1 MAGSGNRARI
11 TMSTTYELRD
21 PDEARQVL
29 AQGLWLQRVRAPAA
43 ATVRPALRWA
53 LEVASAGQPLPAVGF
68 VADLGHAALG
78 ADWEAK
84 SGRETVHV
92 PGLPPALVRT
102 YEDYV
107 LGKLYADWT
116 FARAGDAL
124 RSYQG
129 DGQERD
135 QARGLAFLLEQFR
148 LRAGFDGVELSP
160 GVIKALLEGTPQ
172 AALQEGW
179 DALDRDGLHPLLE
192 KLYESLTAAARHSAD
207 VLAPEDVFELEHRTA
222 LAEFGE
228 RVALRQVLQAA
239 ARLEATLPARRLR
252 PLEGRQEVPTRV
264 LDEDTYPVG
273 GFSSLS
279 TRGTVESLLHSQLAF
294 MEPRDRPDLFDVKFL
309 RDELLYYARDE
320 NQFLRRRRS
329 FVLALFPDLRHTR
342 VKDPALPY
350 QRGILLLALVLVLVR
365 RLSDWLS
372 TDALLFEFL
381 FLRQGEKEEPLRR
394 ERELLEMLF
403 REPIEKGTVVIRPD
417 VPAGALAK
425 ECAARA
431 RRSLCHCLTLS
442 ARDRPFEVQDTV
454 VTRLSLDGPCPALG
468 AGDKEPTYA
477 QGEEP
482 FDVWAGVLLELLQR
496 WI

>member
-1 MAGSGNRARI
+1 M
-11 TMSTTYELRD
+11 TTTFELRD
-21 PDEARQVL
+21 LDEARQFL

-43 ATVRPALRWA
+43 ALVRPALRWA
-53 LEVASAGQPLPAVGF
+53 LEVASAGQPLPPVGF

-78 ADWEAK
+78 ADGEAK
-84 SGRETVHV
+84 SGREAVHV
-92 PGLPPALVRT
+92 PGLPPGLVRT
-102 YEDYV
+102 YEDHV
-107 LGKLYADWT
+107 LGKFYADWT

-124 RSYQG
+124 RRYQG
-129 DGQERD
+129 EGQERD
-135 QARGLAFLLEQFR
+135 QARGLAFLLSQFR
-148 LRAGFDGVELSP
+148 ARADFAGVELSP
-160 GVIKALLEGTPQ
+160 GVIKALLESPPQ
-172 AALQEGW
+172 EALAQGW
-179 DALDRDGLHPLLE
+179 DSLEREGLHPLLE
-192 KLYESLTAAARHSAD
+192 ELYGSLIAASRRSAE
-207 VLAPEDVFELEHRTA
+207 VLAPEDVFELEHGTA

-239 ARLEATLPARRLR
+239 ARLEATLPAQRIR
-252 PLEGRQEVPTRV
+252 PLAGRQEVPTRV

-294 MEPRDRPDLFDVKFL
+294 METDERPDLFDVKFL

-329 FVLALFPDLRHTR
+329 FVFALFPDLRHTR
-342 VKDPALPY
+342 VKDPSLPY
-350 QRGILLLALVLVLVR
+350 QRGVLLLALALVVVR

-372 TDALLFEFL
+372 TDALRFDFL
-381 FLRQGEKEEPLRR
+381 FLREDDEGEPLAR

-403 REPIEKGTVVIRPD
+403 REPIETGTVVVSAE
-417 VPAGALAK
+417 VPADSLGK
-425 ECAARA
+425 ECAGRA

-442 ARDRPFEVQDTV
+442 TQDRPFEAQDTV

-468 AGDKEPTYA
+468 AGDESPVYPE
-477 QGEEP
+477 GEEP

>member
-1 MAGSGNRARI
+1 
-11 TMSTTYELRD
+11 MSTTYELRD
-21 PDEARQVL
+21 LDEARQLL

-43 ATVRPALRWA
+43 ALVRPALRWA
-53 LEVASAGQPLPAVGF
+53 LEVASAGQPLPPVGF
-68 VADLGHAALG
+68 LADLGHAALG

-84 SGRETVHV
+84 SGRDAVHV
-92 PGLPPALVRT
+92 PGLPPGLTRT

-107 LGKLYADWT
+107 LGKFYADWT

-124 RSYQG
+124 RRFQG
-129 DGQERD
+129 EEQERD
-135 QARGLAFLLEQFR
+135 QARGLAFILNQFR
-148 LRAGFDGVELSP
+148 ARAEFGGVELSP
-160 GVIKALLEGTPQ
+160 GVIKALLESPPQ
-172 AALQEGW
+172 EALAQGW
-179 DALDRDGLHPLLE
+179 ESLEREGLHPLLE
-192 KLYESLTAAARHSAD
+192 ELYGSLIASSRRTAE
-207 VLAPEDVFELEHRTA
+207 VLAPEDVFELEHGTA

-239 ARLEATLPARRLR
+239 SRLEATLPAQRIR
-252 PLEGRQEVPTRV
+252 PLAGRQEVPTRV

-294 MEPRDRPDLFDVKFL
+294 METAERPDLFDVKFL

-329 FVLALFPDLRHTR
+329 FVFGLYPDLLHTR
-342 VKDPALPY
+342 VKDPTLPY
-350 QRGILLLALVLVLVR
+350 QRGVLLLALVLVVVR

-372 TDALLFEFL
+372 TDALRFEFL
-381 FLRQGEKEEPLRR
+381 FLREEDDEEEPLAR

-403 REPIEKGTVVIRPD
+403 REQRETGTVVIKAGVPPD
-417 VPAGALAK
+417 LLAR
-425 ECAARA
+425 ECAERA

-442 ARDRPFEVQDTV
+442 TQDRPLEAQDTV
-454 VTRLSLDGPCPALG
+454 VTRLSLEGPCPALG
-468 AGDKEPTYA
+468 AGDEEPVYPE
-477 QGEEP
+477 GEEP

>member
-1 MAGSGNRARI
+1 
-11 TMSTTYELRD
+11 MSTTYEIRD
-21 PDEARQVL
+21 LDEARQVV
-29 AQGLWLQRVRAPAA
+29 AQGLWLQRVRPPTFAL
-43 ATVRPALRWA
+43 VRPVLRWA
-53 LEVASAGQPLPAVGF
+53 LEVASAGQPLPPVGF
-68 VADLGHAALG
+68 LADVGHAALG

-84 SGRETVHV
+84 SGREAAQV
-92 PGLPPALVRT
+92 PGLPPTLLRT
-102 YEDYV
+102 YEDHV
-107 LGKLYADWT
+107 LGKLYADGT

-129 DGQERD
+129 PSQDRD
-135 QARGLAFLLEQFR
+135 QARGLAFLVEQFR
-148 LRAGFDGVELSP
+148 SRADFAGVELSP

-172 AALQEGW
+172 EALQEGW
-179 DALDRDGLHPLLE
+179 ESLGRDGLHPVLLE
-192 KLYESLTAAARHSAD
+192 LYESLIAAVRRCAE

-239 ARLEATLPARRLR
+239 ARLEATLPARPPR
-252 PLEGRQEVPTRV
+252 PPKGPQEVPTRV

-294 MEPRDRPDLFDVKFL
+294 MEAQDRPDLFDIKFL

-329 FVLALFPDLRHTR
+329 FVIALFPDLLHTR

-350 QRGILLLALVLVLVR
+350 QRGVLLMALLLVVVR
-365 RLSDWLS
+365 RLSDWLT
-372 TDALLFEFL
+372 TDALLFEFV
-381 FLRQGEKEEPLRR
+381 FLHEGEKEEALAR
-394 ERELLEMLF
+394 ERELLQVLF
-403 REPIEKGTVVIRPD
+403 RESINRVTVVIKAG

-425 ECAARA
+425 ECAERA

-442 ARDRPFEVQDTV
+442 MRDRPFEAPDTIV
-454 VTRLSLDGPCPALG
+454 SRLSLDGPCPALG
-468 AGDKEPTYA
+468 DGDGEPVRPG
-477 QGEEP
+477 GEEP
-482 FDVWAGVLLELLQR
+482 FDVWSTVLLELLRR